1 MSLVGGKELD
11 AVACEAY
18 ECDVV
23 LLDGSLTS
31 LACEALRVRFVQ
43 GGAGEVVTVGVI
55 GTAVEVS

>member
-11 AVACEAY
+11 VVACEAC

-23 LLDGSLTS
+23 LVDGSRIC

-43 GGAGEVVTVGVI
+43 GGAAEVVTVDVI
-55 GTAVEVS
+55 GAAVDVG